1 MIKFIKTYLDN
12 RAEAE
17 QDRIDQRRA
26 RAAKAKANWIKE
38 LKALRLITIIN
49 ARYIRSSINVLNG
62 VVNHATGSNAAET
75 KRKREFLRTRLEWLK
90 GKQSEEES
98 MIIYYDSLLKKI

>member
-26 RAAKAKANWIKE
+26 RTTKAKANWIKE
-38 LKALRLITIIN
+38 LKSLRLITINN

-62 VVNHATGSNAAET
+62 VVNHAKGSNAAET
-75 KRKREFLRTRLEWLK
+75 KRRREFLLNRLEWLK
-90 GKQSEEES
+90 VKQSEEES
-98 MIIYYDSLLKKI
+98 MIIHYNSLLKKI